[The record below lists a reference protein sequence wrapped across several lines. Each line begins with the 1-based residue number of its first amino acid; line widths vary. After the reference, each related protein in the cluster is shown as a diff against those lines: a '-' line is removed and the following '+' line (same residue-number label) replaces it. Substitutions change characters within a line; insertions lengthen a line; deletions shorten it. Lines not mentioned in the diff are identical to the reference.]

1 MHTTRPSLHTFT
13 LFCASIATL
22 AILSV
27 AAVPVSAAETETELL
42 DILRSDAAGGEKA
55 IACKKLAIHGSNTAV
70 PELAKL
76 LPNPH
81 LSSWARIALEV
92 IPGTEADEALRM
104 ATQTLDG
111 RLLVGTINSIGVR
124 QDAGAVEI
132 LGTRLQDS
140 DPDVASAA
148 AIALGRIGNEPATKL
163 LQQALQIAS
172 GDVRSAVAEGYLLCA
187 ERLHGD
193 DKSGAA
199 TEIYDQIR
207 NAELPM
213 QRIVEATRGAILS
226 RHEDG
231 IALLMETFRSDNKKL
246 FQLALGTAREFPGGD
261 VDHALAKELTRA
273 TPQRAALIVQA
284 MADRTETVVL
294 DAVLQAAQSGDKQVR
309 VSAIDALKRV
319 GDVSVLSPLLTIAL
333 DQDTELAQAA
343 KDTLAELPG
352 AGVDATIVAM
362 LPDATGKSYP
372 LLIDLVGSR
381 RIDAVP
387 DLVRALEHSDPAVR
401 AAALIALGETV
412 SLQKLP
418 LLVEQVVA
426 PKRSEDAAIARQALK
441 AASVRMPD
449 REACAA
455 ELASAIGRAPAETKT
470 VLLEILSDVSGTT
483 ALQTLA
489 TSAKSSDPELQDTA
503 SRLLGKWNNLDAA
516 PVLLD
521 LSTTAPA
528 EKYQVRA
535 LRGYIGLARKFSM
548 PERNRAEM
556 CKQALDVASRVDE
569 QRLVL
574 DVLKLHPSVAGLKLA
589 IDAKQIPA
597 VKDDATAAALE
608 IAQQLRKKGVDVS
621 RLKPGA

>member
-1 MHTTRPSLHTFT
+1 MHTTRPYLRSLT
-13 LFCASIATL
+13 LFVASIATL

-27 AAVPVSAAETETELL
+27 AAVPISAAETEAELL
-42 DILRSDAAGGEKA
+42 AVLRSDAPGGEKA
-55 IACKKLAIHGSNTAV
+55 IVCKKLAIHGSNAAV

-76 LPNPH
+76 LSDPQ
-81 LSSWARIALEV
+81 LSSWSRIALEV
-92 IPGTEADEALRM
+92 IPGDDADEALRL

-132 LGTRLQDS
+132 LGTRLQDT
-140 DPDVASAA
+140 DPEVASAA
-148 AIALGRIGNEPATKL
+148 AVALGRIGNDAASQL
-163 LQQALQIAS
+163 LQQALQTAS
-172 GDVRSAVAEGYLLCA
+172 GDVRNAVAEGYLLCA

-199 TEIYDQIR
+199 TEIYDEIR
-207 NAELPM
+207 KAELPM

-226 RHEDG
+226 RNEDG
-231 IALLMETFRSDNKKL
+231 IALLMETFRSDDKKL
-246 FQLALGTAREFPGGD
+246 FQLALGTAREFPGGE
-261 VDHALAKELTRA
+261 VDQALAEELTRA

-284 MADRTETVVL
+284 MADRSETVVL
-294 DAVLQAAQSGDKQVR
+294 DAVLQAAQTGDKQVR

-333 DQDTELAQAA
+333 DRDAELAQAA

-352 AGVDATIVAM
+352 EGVDAKIVAM
-362 LPDATGKSYP
+362 LPDATGDSYP

-387 DLVRALEHSDPAVR
+387 DLVRALDHSDSAVR
-401 AAALIALGETV
+401 GAALIALGETV
-412 SLQKLP
+412 RLEKLSLLI
-418 LLVEQVVA
+418 EQVVA
-426 PKRSEDAAIARQALK
+426 PKRAEDAAIARQALK
-441 AASVRMPD
+441 SASVRMPD

-455 ELASAIGRAPAETKT
+455 ELASAISRAPATTKT
-470 VLLEILSDVSGTT
+470 VLLEILSDVGGTT

-556 CKQALDVASRVDE
+556 CKQALEVASRIDE
-569 QRLVL
+569 QKLVL

-589 IDAKQIPA
+589 LDAKAIPA
-597 VKDDATAAALE
+597 IKADATAAAEE

-621 RLKPGA
+621 RLMSGS

>member
-1 MHTTRPSLHTFT
+1 MHTTRPYLRSFT
-13 LFCASIATL
+13 LFVASIATL

-27 AAVPVSAAETETELL
+27 AAVPISAAETEAELL
-42 DILRSDAAGGEKA
+42 AVLRSDAPGGEKA
-55 IACKKLAIHGSNTAV
+55 IVCKKLAIHGSNAAV
-70 PELAKL
+70 AELAKL
-76 LPNPH
+76 LPNPQ
-81 LSSWARIALEV
+81 LSSWARLALEV
-92 IPGTEADEALRM
+92 IPGDEADEALRS

-132 LGTRLQDS
+132 LGSRLQDN
-140 DPDVASAA
+140 DPEVAA
-148 AIALGRIGNEPATKL
+148 AAAVALGRIGNDAATQL

-187 ERLHGD
+187 ERLRGD

-199 TEIYDQIR
+199 TEIYDEIR
-207 NAELPM
+207 KAELPM

-226 RHEDG
+226 RNEDG
-231 IALLMETFRSDNKKL
+231 IALLMETFRSDDKKL
-246 FQLALGTAREFPGGD
+246 FQLALGTAREFPGGE
-261 VDHALAKELTRA
+261 VDQALAVELTRA

-284 MADRTETVVL
+284 MADRPDTVVL
-294 DAVLQAAQSGDKQVR
+294 DAVLQAAQTGDKQVR
-309 VSAIDALKRV
+309 VSAVDALKRV
-319 GDVSVLSPLLTIAL
+319 GDLSVLSPLLTIAL
-333 DQDTELAQAA
+333 DQDAELAQAA

-352 AGVDATIVAM
+352 DGVDAKIVAM
-362 LPDATGKSYP
+362 LPDATGESYP
-372 LLIDLVGSR
+372 LLIELVGSR

-387 DLVRALEHSDPAVR
+387 DLVRALDHSDPAVR
-401 AAALIALGETV
+401 GAALIALGETV
-412 SLQKLP
+412 SLEKLS
-418 LLVEQVVA
+418 LLIDQVVA
-426 PKRSEDAAIARQALK
+426 PKRAEDAAVARQALK
-441 AASVRMPD
+441 SASVRMPD

-455 ELASAIGRAPAETKT
+455 ELDSAIGRAPATTKT
-470 VLLEILSDVSGTT
+470 VLLEILSDVGGTN

-556 CKQALDVASRVDE
+556 CKQALDVANRIDE
-569 QRLVL
+569 QKLVL

-589 IDAKQIPA
+589 IDAKSIPA
-597 VKDDATAAALE
+597 IKADATDATAE

-621 RLKPGA
+621 RLMSGS